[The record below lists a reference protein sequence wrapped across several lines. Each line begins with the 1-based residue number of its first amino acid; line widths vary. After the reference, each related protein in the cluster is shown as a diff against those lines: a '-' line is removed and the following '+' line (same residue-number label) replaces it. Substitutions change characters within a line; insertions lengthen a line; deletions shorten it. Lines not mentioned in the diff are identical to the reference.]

1 MQIITLKEI
10 NQRIKRYHKYNRF
23 HLNEIKNEKNLLIQ
37 KLYEEIIKDNI
48 RMLDLLI
55 KYKTELEKKD
65 LRNLIT
71 NRRNYQRN
79 YYKND

>member
-23 HLNEIKNEKNLLIQ
+23 HLNEIKNEKNLSVQ

-48 RMLDLLI
+48 KMLNLLI
-55 KYKTELEKKD
+55 KYKTQLEKKD

>member
-23 HLNEIKNEKNLLIQ
+23 HLNEIKNEKNLSVQ

-48 RMLDLLI
+48 KMLNLLI
-55 KYKTELEKKD
+55 KYKTQLE
-65 LRNLIT
+65 
-71 NRRNYQRN
+71 
-79 YYKND
+79 